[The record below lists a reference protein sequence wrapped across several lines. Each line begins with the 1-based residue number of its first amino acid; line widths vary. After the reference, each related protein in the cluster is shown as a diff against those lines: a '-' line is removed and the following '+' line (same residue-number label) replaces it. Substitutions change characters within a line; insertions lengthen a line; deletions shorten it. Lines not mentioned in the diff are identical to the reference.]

1 MTSALPHLLTLCCI
15 YVVCEGLRKIAITRG
30 ITREELVVCKAKREA
45 HYKHIRELRMLY
57 HRDWTRSLTDP
68 KFQVITFDGAD
79 QAKTRVPQEWRK
91 NVHGEYVSNSALVQ
105 KLQSV
110 LMHGKGIRFYVIPP
124 FISKGM
130 DCTVLTIVHSLW
142 ELPPSVEEIRL
153 QFDGGSENVNYA
165 VQTLCG
171 LLVEYGVFK
180 NVYANR
186 LPVG

>member
-1 MTSALPHLLTLCCI
+1 MAL
-15 YVVCEGLRKIAITRG
+15 EKG
-30 ITREELVVCKAKREA
+30 ITRQRLAECKAKRES
-45 HYKHIRELRMLY
+45 HFKHIKELRMCY

-68 KFQVITFDGAD
+68 SFQVVTFDGAD

-91 NVHGEYVSNSALVQ
+91 NVHGDYLQHSALIQ

-110 LMHGKGIRFYVIPP
+110 LMHGVGIHFYIIPP

-130 DCTVLTIVHSLW
+130 DCTVLTILHSLW
-142 ELPPSVEEIRL
+142 ALPPSVEEIRL

-165 VQTLCG
+165 VQTMCG
-171 LLVEYGVFK
+171 LLIEYGVFK
-180 NVYANR
+180 HIYANR